1 MAVSD
6 AFRAFEHAG
15 WNKDSLALVYHRN
28 LGEVTKGCIP
38 DLLNAVHLKTGDRVL
53 DVACGA
59 GYIAAAAHDR
69 GADTVGVDFSA
80 ARRPH
85 LARRAAGKTWM
96 QAALELESNLGL
108 MDHLPMPIAK
118 PKAFLAQVHPM
129 RRTGAALQPSQ

>member
-85 LARRAAGKTWM
+85 LARRAAGATHFELLINLKAA
-96 QAALELESNLGL
+96 QALRIT
-108 MDHLPMPIAK
+108 LPPTL
-118 PKAFLAQVHPM
+118 LARADEVIE
-129 RRTGAALQPSQ
+129 